1 MQEENIKKSIFG
13 ETLSS
18 LLKSR
23 GVLQE
28 ELAVALGVAQA
39 NVSKWC
45 NGTIP
50 RGNYAAKIAL
60 FFDVPI
66 ETLFTGVFPEK
77 GKRRIDSL
85 TDQYKENE
93 ISKDVERIKKAHQEF
108 NIAVKKITGEL
119 ESVSRHL
126 LKVAKTRSVE

>member
-28 ELAVALGVAQA
+28 ELAASLGVAQA

-77 GKRRIDSL
+77 GKRRIDQL
-85 TDQYKENE
+85 TDEYKEAE
-93 ISKDVERIKKAHQEF
+93 IIKAVERL
-108 NIAVKKITGEL
+108 KKIQADQEKTAEDINAL
-119 ESVSRHL
+119 TKHL
-126 LKVAKTRSVE
+126 IKVAKTRALG